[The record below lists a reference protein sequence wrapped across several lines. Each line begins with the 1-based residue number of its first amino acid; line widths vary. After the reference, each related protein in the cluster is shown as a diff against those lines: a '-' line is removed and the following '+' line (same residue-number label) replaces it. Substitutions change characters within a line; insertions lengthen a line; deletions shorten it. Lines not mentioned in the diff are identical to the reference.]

1 MMAEQT
7 FKGRTE
13 DAEAPFIGAE
23 FWAKGKRLTGVVE
36 RVFAVGEQQCYVL
49 KLVTPVEL
57 DGEPLDRVSVGNS
70 AGLRMALQAGH
81 LAELLKGD
89 KVSLE
94 CSGKTPSK
102 KEGNSPRTDF
112 AIEVTRNV

>member
-13 DAEAPFIGAE
+13 DAEAPFLGAE
-23 FWAKGKRLTGVVE
+23 FWAKGKRVTGVVE
-36 RVFAVGEQQCYVL
+36 RIFAVGEQQCHVL

-57 DGEPLDRVSVGNS
+57 EGEPLDRVSVGNS

-81 LAELLKGD
+81 LTELRKGD

-94 CSGKTPSK
+94 CTGKTPSK

-112 AIEVTRNV
+112 EIEVTRTV